1 MPTATVRGVTI
12 KYQLLGGQGSWVA
25 LSPGGRSAMD
35 SVQSLGQRMRCAM
48 DPLDDV
54 EYYLD
59 SQKGGPNPA
68 YKRPDV

>member
-12 KYQLLGGQGSWVA
+12 NYQLLGDQGSWVA

-35 SVQSLGQRMRCAM
+35 PLG
-48 DPLDDV
+48 DI
-54 EYYLD
+54 ESYLE